1 MILKQNRIHSIHF
14 SLAFEVN
21 SLSLDEIRSVIGGKT
36 MIGPQKEFQEVK
48 NTYQAYDLPGKFDPF
63 SLAEFNRLYSRM
75 IYLEVQESGVFHSH
89 NKGVFNG
96 DTCIF
101 MALPPS
107 LCQNKWKPFWPGC
120 AESVISSI
128 RPFSL
133 PSSITN
139 SYLSIPLRTATGVL
153 HDFGRLLCCLS
164 EPRVSVFAVRK
175 SNLWIP

>member
-101 MALPPS
+101 MALPPQFMPEQMEA
-107 LCQNKWKPFWPGC
+107 LLAWMCRECDIIHPP
-120 AESVISSI
+120 I
-128 RPFSL
+128 
-133 PSSITN
+133 
-139 SYLSIPLRTATGVL
+139 LS
-153 HDFGRLLCCLS
+153 
-164 EPRVSVFAVRK
+164 SVFHYEFVFIHPFKDGNGRIA
-175 SNLWIP
+175 